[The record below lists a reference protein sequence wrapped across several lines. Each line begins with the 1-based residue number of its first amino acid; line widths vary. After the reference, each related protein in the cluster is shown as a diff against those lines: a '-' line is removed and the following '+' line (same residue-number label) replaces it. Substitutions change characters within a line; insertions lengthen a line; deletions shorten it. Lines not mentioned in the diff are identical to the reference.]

1 MDSDSILSIPNDN
14 IKVFMKDDRLI
25 KESQIN
31 FFDHPKFGI
40 LLIVNSFN

>member
-40 LLIVNSFN
+40 LLIVSKAN